1 MMLMMKAVMMSDD
14 DDDDGVERVLD
25 ENDGSC
31 KFIASSLLIIS
42 HVGKRHRGFFS
53 VEALILS

>member
-1 MMLMMKAVMMSDD
+1 MMLMMKAVMMSD